1 MAWIDPA
8 TVAQKRDAAGLKAGH
23 VAAAIGVTPITLSR
37 AENGATHSPG
47 VLRDALAYIEAVA
60 AAQAS
65 AILAIRAGRA

>member
-8 TVAQKRDAAGLKAGH
+8 TVARKRDAAGLKAGH

-47 VLRDALAYIEAVA
+47 VLRDALAYVEAVA
-60 AAQAS
+60 EAQA
-65 AILAIRAGRA
+65 AALATMRAGRA